1 MELILQ
7 LSVTMEANKYRRDP
21 ILREQQIRALS
32 FLFSLPLS
40 KPRPFQIQSHEIQIE
55 KCSYP
60 TE

>member
-1 MELILQ
+1 MELVLQ

-40 KPRPFQIQSHEIQIE
+40 KPRPFQIQSHRN
-55 KCSYP
+55 P
-60 TE
+60 N